1 MPSTGKEEH
10 VMADVHIER
19 EETGSRGRY
28 TARVAGREGEA
39 ELTYVLRAPSLIS
52 ANHTGAP
59 LSLRGSGAAQA
70 LVERLVADARA
81 EGRKIIPLCSYI
93 DAQFQ
98 RHPEWA
104 DLRAD

>member
-1 MPSTGKEEH
+1 MTG
-10 VMADVHIER
+10 VQIER
-19 EETGSRGRY
+19 EETGPRGRY
-28 TARVAGREGEA
+28 TARVAGREGVA
-39 ELTYVLRAPSLIS
+39 ELTYVVRAPGLIS

-59 LSLRGSGAAQA
+59 LSLRGSGAAAA

-98 RHPEWA
+98 RHPGWA
-104 DLRAD
+104 DVRAD